1 MSAPAEASAN
11 PGTMGVKMQ
20 RSYHLKDE
28 DETEIDPADLAKG
41 LRFMKY
47 SKNLWIRSSLYIE
60 IKAEICNLAKY
71 YSKF

>member
-1 MSAPAEASAN
+1 MLLQVKEQKTETWKKLSAPAEASAN

-41 LRFMKY
+41 LHFMKY
-47 SKNLWIRSSLYIE
+47 SKNL
-60 IKAEICNLAKY
+60 
-71 YSKF
+71 

>member
-1 MSAPAEASAN
+1 MFKITILTDMYYLQVKEQKPETSAPAEASAN

-41 LRFMKY
+41 LHFMKY
-47 SKNLWIRSSLYIE
+47 SKNP
-60 IKAEICNLAKY
+60 
-71 YSKF
+71 